1 MPRGPDSVLVA
12 VDFTADRLRLLFA
25 EEHGEP
31 LEHGEWPLPAL
42 ADDDAWSWEVGGR
55 IATFFAAQGEGRSAS
70 AIAVA
75 APGSVDPLA
84 GRLLET
90 DAQPGWNGLAIV
102 EALRRHFA
110 APIGVENRVI
120 AALLGETWQGAAAG
134 ADDVLYVSLR
144 GIPAAAL
151 LAGGRP
157 LRGAHFSAGALPAI
171 PELAPGPPADGEL
184 ETVAGLLADAVALVD
199 PEYVVLDGAAEHL
212 DPLVT
217 LLQRVLDEVAPGAQ
231 VVRGALG
238 DRAALVG
245 AARMATTLAFE
256 GNRKP

>member
-1 MPRGPDSVLVA
+1 MPRSPESVLVA
-12 VDFTADRLRLLFA
+12 VDFTAARLRLLLA
-25 EEHGEP
+25 EADGTP

-42 ADDDAWSWEVGGR
+42 ADDDAWSLEVGGR
-55 IATFFAAQGEGRSAS
+55 IATFFAAQGDGRSAA

-75 APGSVDPLA
+75 APGSVDPLV
-84 GRLLET
+84 GRLIET
-90 DAQPGWNGLAIV
+90 DAQPGWNGLAVV
-102 EALRRHFA
+102 EALRRHFS
-110 APIGVENRVI
+110 APISVENRAI
-120 AALLGETWQGAAAG
+120 AALLGETWQGAADG

-144 GIPAAAL
+144 GVPAAAL

-157 LRGAHFSAGALPAI
+157 LRGARFRAGALPAI

-199 PEYVVLDGAAEHL
+199 PEYVVLEGEAEHL
-212 DPLVT
+212 EPLVP

-231 VVRGALG
+231 VAPAALGERGALI
-238 DRAALVG
+238 G
-245 AARMATTLAFE
+245 AVRMATTLAFE